1 MHEGREANS
10 LKSNLAKNDLFF
22 FFPPLPSKLDLFP
35 DPVDNMVSETVV
47 MAQGLA

>member
-22 FFPPLPSKLDLFP
+22 FSPLPSKLDLFP